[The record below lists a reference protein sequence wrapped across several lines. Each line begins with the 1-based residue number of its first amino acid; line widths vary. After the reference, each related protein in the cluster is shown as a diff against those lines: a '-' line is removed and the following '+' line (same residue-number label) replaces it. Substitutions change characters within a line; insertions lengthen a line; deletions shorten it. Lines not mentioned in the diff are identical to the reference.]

1 MHMEENSIAVLKEN
15 CSNLAE
21 HTLPRWNEL
30 PDLPLYMDQ
39 VLGLIERYLGAY
51 PGFDGRGLTA
61 SMVNNYVKLG
71 VMPPPVKKKYSRV
84 HLGHLIAICLLKSCL
99 PIASI
104 QKLIAYELEI
114 ASPEAVYDHFCD
126 TFERTNRAAAEAAL
140 HETESLN
147 TLLSPLY
154 HAALLAQAEQALAL
168 KLFSAYFPP
177 DEKSK

>member
-1 MHMEENSIAVLKEN
+1 MEENGMKVLEEN
-15 CSNLAE
+15 CSQLVE
-21 HTLPRWNEL
+21 HILPRWAEL

-51 PGFDGRGLTA
+51 PGYDGKGLTA

-71 VMPPPVKKKYSRV
+71 VMPPPVKKKYTRV
-84 HLGHLIAICLLKSCL
+84 HLAHLIAICLLKPCL

-104 QKLIAYELEI
+104 QKLIAYELGN
-114 ASPEAVYDHFCD
+114 APEAAVYDRFCD

-140 HETESLN
+140 SEAGKLSTR
-147 TLLSPLY
+147 LSPLY

-168 KLFSAYFPP
+168 RLFAAYFPP
-177 DEKSK
+177 EERAK